1 MDCQKKR
8 RFLGVMGGGGGKWG
22 AEPGWGRSWCWL
34 SMWGVGE
41 GGGGQLLE
49 LFLPL
54 LSHFLYSEMVKYFIQ
69 SHLKKSI

>member
-1 MDCQKKR
+1 MGCGGVLFFKALVLILGFFFLCVFMDCQKKR
-8 RFLGVMGGGGGKWG
+8 RFLGVMG
-22 AEPGWGRSWCWL
+22 
-34 SMWGVGE
+34 